1 MNVRRIK
8 AIQDSKGDESYT
20 SIYGKIIGDIRM
32 RSPLVA
38 NTDHGG
44 WNLRIISQF
53 DTYWRTY
60 VEIQI

>member
-1 MNVRRIK
+1 MWGVLKRFKIAKVMK
-8 AIQDSKGDESYT
+8 AT

-32 RSPLVA
+32 RSLLVA
-38 NTDHGG
+38 NTDYG
-44 WNLRIISQF
+44 WRNLRIISQF